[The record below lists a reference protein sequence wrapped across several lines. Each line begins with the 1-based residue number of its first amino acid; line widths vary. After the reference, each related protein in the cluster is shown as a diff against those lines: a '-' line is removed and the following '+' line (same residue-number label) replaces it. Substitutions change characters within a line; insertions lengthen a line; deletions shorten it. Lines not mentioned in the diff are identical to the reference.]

1 MPEGEGRDIERTR
14 RDGKVSILVAV
25 DRFGN
30 AGIKAVLIDGATRYE
45 EKLF

>member
-1 MPEGEGRDIERTR
+1 M
-14 RDGKVSILVAV
+14 LVAV

-30 AGIKAVLIDGATRYE
+30 AGIKAVLIDGVTRYE